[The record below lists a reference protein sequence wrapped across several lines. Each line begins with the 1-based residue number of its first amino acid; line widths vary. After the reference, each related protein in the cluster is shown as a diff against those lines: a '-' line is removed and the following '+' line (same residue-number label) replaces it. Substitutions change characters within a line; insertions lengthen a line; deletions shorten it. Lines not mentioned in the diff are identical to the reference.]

1 MFEVEKSRAVPPQ
14 KLRKSKLVL
23 FSVGLLALVP
33 IIGLLLSGY
42 ARVREA
48 SDGVT

>member
-1 MFEVEKSRAVPPQ
+1 MFEIGRSDRVPPQ
-14 KLRKSKLVL
+14 KLRRPKLVL

-33 IIGLLLSGY
+33 TVGLLLSGY

-48 SDGVT
+48 SDGAT